1 MTASSGSL
9 GEGAAFVGEL
19 LTGGIATGLA
29 TLALAGVG
37 FAMLAGRLELRRGA
51 AVILGC
57 FLMIGAPAIA
67 RGILGLGREA
77 APGPVASVSSPAP
90 APAPVQPETR
100 KVQQSAD
107 PYAGASLVR

>member
-1 MTASSGSL
+1 MTESSGSL
-9 GEGAAFVGEL
+9 GESAAFVGEI
-19 LTGGIATGLA
+19 LTGGMATGLA

-51 AVILGC
+51 AVMLGC

-67 RGILGLGREA
+67 RGILGLGNQA
-77 APGPVASVSSPAP
+77 GPPPVASLESPASP
-90 APAPVQPETR
+90 PGQLDAK